1 MLQIFYHILSLL
13 VAPYLTLQHLIV
25 YTGEKT
31 IFIWHLEDQ
40 FQGFRF
46 FITSNHALSLVIT
59 HYHTLLS
66 PRLERNLFHLANL
79 KLASRLQFF
88 LSHLIN
94 HFHSF
99 SHLIIP
105 NFNAGKKIIII
116 WQLENQFPYRR
127 IFITSYCSLPLV
139 ATPYRLITGDTLGWK
154 ENHFY
159 LETQFPCCIFL
170 SNLIKHCHSLSNLIT
185 PYLINGKQNHFPLT
199 T

>member
-13 VAPYLTLQHLIV
+13 VGPYLTLQHLIV

-31 IFIWHLEDQ
+31 IFIWQLEDQ
-40 FQGFRF
+40 FQGLRF
-46 FITSNHALSLVIT
+46 FITSDHALSLVIT

-79 KLASRLQFF
+79 KLVSRLQFF

-116 WQLENQFPYRR
+116 WQLENQFPFGR
-127 IFITSYCSLPLV
+127 IFITSYCALPLV
-139 ATPYRLITGDTLGWK
+139 ATPSRLITGDTQVGKKIIFIWK
-154 ENHFY
+154 LSSCAAFFY
-159 LETQFPCCIFL
+159 QIL
-170 SNLIKHCHSLSNLIT
+170 SSIVT
-185 PYLINGKQNHFPLT
+185 PYQTSSHLIS
-199 T
+199 